1 LLTNFNKAQALP
13 KNAVNPKWQ
22 ENQKNR
28 YRIEQTAPT
37 NLERSGFV
45 FETCK
50 NFQAVLTN
58 TKQSAAVFLMSEDD
72 EEPHCWI
79 DIAFLHTF
87 DASKV

>member
-1 LLTNFNKAQALP
+1 VAGESKKQVQNRTNRTN
-13 KNAVNPKWQ
+13 
-22 ENQKNR
+22 
-28 YRIEQTAPT
+28 

-58 TKQSAAVFLMSEDD
+58 TKQSAAVFLMSEGD